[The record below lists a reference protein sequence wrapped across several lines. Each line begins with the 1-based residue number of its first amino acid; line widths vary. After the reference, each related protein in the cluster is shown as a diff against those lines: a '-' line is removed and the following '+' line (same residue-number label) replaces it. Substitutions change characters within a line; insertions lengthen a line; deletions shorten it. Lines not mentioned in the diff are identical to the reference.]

1 MALLE
6 ESGIDRALG
15 TVAAAL
21 VVPSQMSGPCAVE
34 VACVADIDTPIDTS
48 RTHMYIDLRGLCNF
62 FFAVLVRA
70 GMKEIKINK
79 SKAEA
84 DRVGLVGRARTIVHV
99 KRRGTQKK
107 AN

>member
-62 FFAVLVRA
+62 FFRCS
-70 GMKEIKINK
+70 GEGGYERNK
-79 SKAEA
+79 NK
-84 DRVGLVGRARTIVHV
+84 
-99 KRRGTQKK
+99 
-107 AN
+107 

>member
-1 MALLE
+1 
-6 ESGIDRALG
+6 
-15 TVAAAL
+15 
-21 VVPSQMSGPCAVE
+21 
-34 VACVADIDTPIDTS
+34 
-48 RTHMYIDLRGLCNF
+48 
-62 FFAVLVRA
+62 
-70 GMKEIKINK
+70 MKEIKINK